1 MALATTKKVKLRVR
15 RPEDLERVGVL
26 AIESMLP
33 MMGILSGILRSFR
46 FNTVSV
52 LGNSDEAWSRLNGEP
67 KLKADIIL
75 LDWNAHPVNGEA
87 FVRQLRRAENPV
99 LAETAV
105 VAIIANAD
113 REIVFAAR
121 DAGAN
126 VVLLR
131 PFSAAQL
138 LDKVMWT
145 LSQDTPFIRSEGY
158 VGPDRRRFNS
168 GDYTGALKRRSDTRA
183 TPSGIEAAIGSSLR
197 LPLVITSGRSTSE
210 SRRWWSGE
218 YASMTPIVSSPGATD
233 GARAPFSRALSST
246 IGRSRCRSSSASRGL
261 TSAIRRASPIVRT
274 MTASGFASRR
284 LRSRSRR
291 TASSLVASTAR

>member
-1 MALATTKKVKLRVR
+1 MALASTRKSKLRVR

-158 VGPDRRRFNS
+158 VGPDRRRFRAAEYL
-168 GDYTGALKRRSDTRA
+168 GERRRIGETG
-183 TPSGIEAAIGSSLR
+183 G
-197 LPLVITSGRSTSE
+197 
-210 SRRWWSGE
+210 
-218 YASMTPIVSSPGATD
+218 PIPD
-233 GARAPFSRALSST
+233 E
-246 IGRSRCRSSSASRGL
+246 
-261 TSAIRRASPIVRT
+261 
-274 MTASGFASRR
+274 
-284 LRSRSRR
+284 
-291 TASSLVASTAR
+291 VA